1 MLKIHHLVLSRSER
15 IVWLAEELGLPY
27 ELVRHD
33 RDPVT
38 FRAPMALKA
47 FSPMAKFPAIQD
59 GDLTLAES
67 GAIIEYLLAR
77 YGDGRLRP
85 SVESKDYPTYLH
97 WMHAAES
104 TLMLP
109 VLFELLGAMLQV
121 DSANMAGFT
130 QAEYDN
136 VLGYLESVLSKNE
149 YVAGAHFTAA
159 DIMVTYTIALANGS
173 AIPMMKSKLD
183 FNTWPAITAYM
194 KRVEQRPAFVKT
206 QQLCKP

>member
-38 FRAPMALKA
+38 FRAPAALKA
-47 FSPMAKFPAIQD
+47 FSPMAKFPSIQD

-67 GAIIEYLLAR
+67 GAIIEYILNR
-77 YGDGRLRP
+77 YGQGRLRP
-85 SVESKDYPTYLH
+85 ALDAKEYPAYLH

-109 VLFELLGAMLQV
+109 VLFELLGTMLQV
-121 DSANMAGFT
+121 DSPAMRDFT
-130 QAEYDN
+130 QGEYDA
-136 VLGYLESVLSKNE
+136 VLGCLNEVLSKND
-149 YVAGAHFTAA
+149 YVAGAQFTAA
-159 DIMVTYTIALANGS
+159 DIMVGYTIALANGS
-173 AIPMMKSKLD
+173 AIPPMKSKLD
-183 FNTWPAITAYM
+183 FNAWPAIVAYM
-194 KRVEQRPAFVKT
+194 KRLEQRPAFVKSK
-206 QQLCKP
+206 QLCQA

>member
-38 FRAPMALKA
+38 FRAPAALKA
-47 FSPMAKFPAIQD
+47 FSPMGKFPSIQD

-67 GAIIEYLLAR
+67 GAIIEYILEK
-77 YGDGRLRP
+77 YGKGKLRP
-85 SVESKDYPTYLH
+85 SVDSKEYVPYLH

-109 VLFELLGAMLQV
+109 FLLDLLGGM
-121 DSANMAGFT
+121 T
-130 QAEYDN
+130 QATSPGMTGFIQADYQS
-136 VLGYLESVLSKNE
+136 VLGHLNEVLSRQD
-149 YVAGAHFTAA
+149 YVAGPNFTAA
-159 DIMVTYTIALANGS
+159 DIMVTYTLALGNGS
-173 AIPMMKSKLD
+173 AIPIMKS
-183 FNTWPAITAYM
+183 TAPFETFPGIQAYLQ
-194 KRVEQRPAFVKT
+194 RVEARPAFVKSK
-206 QQLCKP
+206 QVCV

>member
-47 FSPMAKFPAIQD
+47 YSPMAKFPSIQD

-67 GAIIEYLLAR
+67 GAIIEYILNR
-77 YGDGRLRP
+77 YGQGRLRP
-85 SVESKDYPTYLH
+85 AYDSRDYPTYLH

-109 VLFELLGAMLQV
+109 VLFELLGSMLQV
-121 DSANMAGFT
+121 DSANMAAFT
-130 QAEYDN
+130 QGEYN
-136 VLGYLESVLSKNE
+136 TVLGHLNEVLSKSD
-149 YVAGAHFTAA
+149 YVAGAQFTAA
-159 DIMVTYTIALANGS
+159 DIMVGYTIALANGS

-183 FNTWPAITAYM
+183 FNSYPAIVAYM
-194 KRVEQRPAFVKT
+194 KRIEQRPAFIKSK
-206 QQLCKP
+206 QLCAA